1 MLFDKRLALL
11 LPTQTF
17 NQRMTGEKHKKKNE
31 ITFQFH
37 NTIEESALNFLKAN
51 ASFSGCCKGREFC
64 DSKIS

>member
-51 ASFSGCCKGREFC
+51 EAVEKPPAIFLNQKTT
-64 DSKIS
+64 